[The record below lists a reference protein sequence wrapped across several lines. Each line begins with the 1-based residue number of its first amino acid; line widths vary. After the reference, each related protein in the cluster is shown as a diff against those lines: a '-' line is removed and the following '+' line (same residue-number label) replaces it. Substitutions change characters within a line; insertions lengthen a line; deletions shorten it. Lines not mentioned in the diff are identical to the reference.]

1 METFTACEASQ
12 GTFGLAESPA
22 WDARNQRAL
31 WVDIAA
37 GTMHEG
43 ELVEESVVETL
54 AFTADSTVGAV
65 LIAESGERVVA
76 GATDLLTVRRDGSRV
91 SSRPVIGPDRH
102 GRLNDAKV
110 DPWGRIL
117 VGTASFRPQSSSEVL
132 LREETD
138 GTFTVI
144 DDALTLANGIAWSP
158 AGDVIYYVDSLA
170 GTVWAR
176 DYGLESLGER
186 RRHVSVDS
194 GIPDGMC
201 MDSSGDLWIAVWGAG
216 EVLRFDGSGRLLA
229 RVSVP
234 ADNPTSVAFVGP
246 AMDALL
252 ITAANDTL
260 FTARVG
266 VSGLPPTLAA
276 PSKVRHADEAL

>member
-1 METFTACEASQ
+1 METFRARAASQ
-12 GTFGLAESPA
+12 GIYGLAESPV
-22 WDARNQRAL
+22 WDARNQRVL
-31 WVDIAA
+31 WVDIGA
-37 GTMHEG
+37 GAVHEG
-43 ELVEESVVETL
+43 ELVGDSVIETL
-54 AFTADSTVGAV
+54 SFTADTTVGAV
-65 LIAESGERVVA
+65 LLAESGDRVVA

-91 SSRPVIGPDRH
+91 SSRPVIGTDWY

-110 DPWGRIL
+110 DPWGRIV
-117 VGTASFRPQSSSEVL
+117 VGTASFHPESSSQVL
-132 LREETD
+132 VCEEPD

-176 DYGLESLGER
+176 DYGLERLGEK
-186 RRHVSVDS
+186 RRHVSVHG

-201 MDSSGDLWIAVWGAG
+201 TDSSGDLWIALWGAG
-216 EVLRFDGSGRLLA
+216 EVLRFDGSGRPSA

-234 ADNPTSVAFVGP
+234 AENPTSVAFVGP
-246 AMDALL
+246 TMDTLL
-252 ITAANDTL
+252 ITAADDTL

-266 VSGLPPTLAA
+266 VSGLAPTLATS
-276 PSKVRHADEAL
+276 PTGS